1 MPILCVRA
9 ILDRYDTIDG
19 DLNDYFNMQPK
30 ENQQTVQKSFTVGG
44 VGLHTGEYAFV
55 TVKPAH
61 AGQGRYFVRVP
72 EGTNANAYNA
82 PTPSFVAREQ
92 LDINYGAEDG
102 LQPEERAQYFLQY
115 LQEEDF
121 DGGFG
126 DYLREQEIEE
136 VLKDDLLFE
145 PVLDTTIEEPT
156 VRLEGEE
163 WVPANIHVAEIY
175 GETTTILRNG
185 SFYVMS
191 PESILSA
198 LEACGIDNARIEIE
212 GGSEVP
218 VGDGSGLTWVLEIQK
233 AGTQDAPAAGDSS
246 TERRAPAPKET
257 ISIIGEGG
265 SFISFYP
272 AEESMVSVGVDYM
285 QDAEVLG
292 RQWFTWRTSDSC
304 PEDEYSGHY
313 RWTIAPARA
322 VFPSFETV
330 EELFADGL
338 IQAGPDG
345 CCLIA
350 DGDSWCDPNLVR
362 FPTDEAARHATQTLM
377 GIMSLCA
384 SPGCRGLPLGH
395 IVAFDPTPELQLE
408 FAKAFSLQSK
418 DYTEE
423 CVSD

>member
-1 MPILCVRA
+1 M
-9 ILDRYDTIDG
+9 D
-19 DLNDYFNMQPK
+19 MQPK
-30 ENQQTVQKSFTVGG
+30 ETQQTIQKSFTMGG

-55 TVKPAH
+55 TVKPAY

-72 EGTNANAYNA
+72 EGTNADSYSA
-82 PTPSFVAREQ
+82 PKPDFVSREQ

-102 LQPEERAQYFLQY
+102 LQAEERGQYFLKF

-121 DGGFG
+121 DGDFG
-126 DYLREQEIEE
+126 DYLREEGVDRI
-136 VLKDDLLFE
+136 LKDDILFQN
-145 PVLDTTIEEPT
+145 VFDSTVEEPEA
-156 VRLEGEE
+156 RQDGEE
-163 WVPANIHVAEIY
+163 WVPANINVAEMY

-185 SFYVMS
+185 TFYVMS

-198 LEACGIDNARIEIE
+198 LEACGVDNARIEIE

-218 VGDGSGLTWVLEIQK
+218 VGDGSGLTWVLEVQK
-233 AGTQDAPAAGDSS
+233 AGIRDAPVAAGSTSS
-246 TERRAPAPKET
+246 TERKAPAPKET
-257 ISIIGEGG
+257 ISVIGDAG

-272 AEESMVSVGVDYM
+272 AEESMISVGVDYM

-292 RQWFTWRTSDSC
+292 RQWFTWRTSDSSASN
-304 PEDEYSGHY
+304 EYSEHY
-313 RWTIAPARA
+313 RWSIAPARKA
-322 VFPSFETV
+322 YPSFEAV

-350 DGDSWCDPNLVR
+350 DGDAWCDPNLVR

-395 IVAFDPTPELQLE
+395 IVAFDATPELQLE

-418 DYTEE
+418 DYAEE

>member
-1 MPILCVRA
+1 MMVV
-9 ILDRYDTIDG
+9 
-19 DLNDYFNMQPK
+19 QPK
-30 ENQQTVQKSFTVGG
+30 GTQQTLQKSFTIGG
-44 VGLHTGEYAFV
+44 VGLHTGDYAFV
-55 TVKPAH
+55 TVKPAY

-72 EGTNANAYNA
+72 EGTNADNYSA
-82 PTPSFVAREQ
+82 PMPSFVTREQ

-102 LQPEERAQYFLQY
+102 LQPEERAQYFLKFM
-115 LQEEDF
+115 QEEGF

-126 DYLREQEIEE
+126 DYLREEGVEG

-145 PVLDTTIEEPT
+145 PVLDTTVEEPCT
-156 VRLEGEE
+156 RQDGEE
-163 WVPANIHVAEIY
+163 WVPANVHAAEVY
-175 GETTTILRNG
+175 GETTTLLKNG
-185 SFYVMS
+185 AFYVMS

-198 LEACGIDNARIEIE
+198 LEACGVDNARIEIE

-218 VGDGSGLTWVLEIQK
+218 VGDGSGLTWALEVQK
-233 AGTQDAPAAGDSS
+233 VGIRDAPVAPGAASS
-246 TERRAPAPKET
+246 SDRKAPAPKET
-257 ISIIGEGG
+257 ISVMGDSG

-272 AEESMVSVGVDYM
+272 AEESMISVGVDYM

-292 RQWFTWRTSDSC
+292 RQWFTWRTSDSS
-304 PEDEYSGHY
+304 PQDEYTGHY
-313 RWTIAPARA
+313 RWKIAPARRA
-322 VFPSFETV
+322 YPSFEVV
-330 EELFADGL
+330 EELFADGM

-384 SPGCRGLPLGH
+384 SPGGRGLPLGH